1 MHTLGIDP
9 AWYLSDKELPFINSF
24 KMKTAVIFGVSHML
38 LGIVVKGMN
47 AAFFGRWA
55 EFFFEFVPQLVLML
69 AMFGYMDMLIV
80 IKWLTDYSG
89 EEGAAPSI
97 IQLMIGMFLN
107 GGALPEGTKPLF
119 GGPKTQQTVS
129 FTLVI
134 VILVC
139 IPVMLFVKPFCIHRA
154 RQQREQRSR
163 SPAQGGV

>member
-1 MHTLGIDP
+1 
-9 AWYLSDKELPFINSF
+9 
-24 KMKTAVIFGVSHML
+24 MKTAVIFGVSHML

-55 EFFFEFVPQLVLML
+55 EFSFEFVPQLILML
-69 AMFGYMDMLIV
+69 SMFGYMDLMII

-119 GGPKTQQTVS
+119 GAPKTQQTVS

-134 VILVC
+134 IILIC
-139 IPVMLFVKPFCIHRA
+139 IPIMLFVKPFCIHKA
-154 RQQREQRSR
+154 R
-163 SPAQGGV
+163 